1 MEGSTSDTNSKM
13 NSDLNSE
20 SQVESFHALKNEWVL
35 WAHLPHNTDWSPKSY
50 VKVCTLASVEE
61 TIAIMSIL
69 PKELVQNCMLF
80 LMKKGIA
87 PMWEDPRNRQ
97 GGCFSYKVLNKN
109 VPEVWKDS
117 MYAMTGETISA
128 NQPFMT
134 SVTGFTSSPKRDF
147 CIFKLWTSNC
157 ANQNPMVV
165 TNEING
171 IKPQGCIFKKH
182 APEF

>member
-1 MEGSTSDTNSKM
+1 MEGPQSTIIMNQDTKSDSTETDFHK
-13 NSDLNSE
+13 LN
-20 SQVESFHALKNEWVL
+20 NEWVL

-50 VKVCTLASVEE
+50 IKVCIMSSVEE

-80 LMKKGIA
+80 LMKKGVT
-87 PMWEDPRNRQ
+87 PMWEDVQNRN
-97 GGCFSYKVLNKN
+97 GGCFSYKVPNK
-109 VPEVWKDS
+109 VVSDVWKEMS
-117 MYAMTGETISA
+117 YAVTGGTISETK
-128 NQPFMT
+128 QFV
-134 SVTGFTSSPKRDF
+134 SSITGFTTSPKREF

-157 ANQNPMVV
+157 ANQNPMIV

-182 APEF
+182 SPEF